1 MILAG
6 YPKSLEVPM
15 LSPWIAPEAL
25 ASLDQ
30 GFVVAIMLEAK
41 PGHAD
46 ALAEIL
52 RVLTPPTM
60 AEPGVKL
67 FLPYRSPT
75 NSSLFFIFELYVN
88 DAAWSAHEATAHFK
102 IAIKALL
109 PIVTKR
115 ERIPFVPFLAV

>member
-1 MILAG
+1 MISAG

-46 ALAEIL
+46 ALAEFCGYS
-52 RVLTPPTM
+52 RRQPWPNR
-60 AEPGVKL
+60 A
-67 FLPYRSPT
+67 
-75 NSSLFFIFELYVN
+75 
-88 DAAWSAHEATAHFK
+88 
-102 IAIKALL
+102 
-109 PIVTKR
+109 
-115 ERIPFVPFLAV
+115 